1 MTKFHTHITSDVDV
15 DKPDEKSIMT
25 YVAQFVKAYP
35 DPGSTV
41 PVHVESGA
49 NKVRYPANRMV
60 IPCDKMYVQLFVQF
74 QCIGIYIFDGC

>member
-1 MTKFHTHITSDVDV
+1 MSLIVSDVDV

-41 PVHVESGA
+41 PVQVESGA
-49 NKVRYPANRMV
+49 NKV
-60 IPCDKMYVQLFVQF
+60 K
-74 QCIGIYIFDGC
+74 

>member
-1 MTKFHTHITSDVDV
+1 MSLNVLDVDV

-41 PVHVESGA
+41 PVQVESGA
-49 NKVRYPANRMV
+49 NKV
-60 IPCDKMYVQLFVQF
+60 MYLVDSHRFSRINPHESLFAV
-74 QCIGIYIFDGC
+74 